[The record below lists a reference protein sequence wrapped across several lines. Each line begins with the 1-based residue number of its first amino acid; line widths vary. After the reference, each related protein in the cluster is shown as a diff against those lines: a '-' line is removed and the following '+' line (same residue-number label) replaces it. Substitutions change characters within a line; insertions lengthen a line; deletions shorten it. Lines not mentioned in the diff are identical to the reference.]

1 MIKNYIN
8 LIKMYFSLGANNKLM
23 LAKLF
28 IYALL
33 RNLSYLVLPWIT
45 SIIVDQATNG
55 EYQTMIKT
63 IMYFFVAG
71 LCYTF
76 FYHQYICANTNNTCY
91 VHNKLQELILE
102 KVTTYDADFT
112 RHISVPYIINTGFT
126 DVGNINQ
133 VPVCLFDIIVETITI
148 IIEIVILMT
157 INIYVGLG
165 TIVLMVI
172 TGYLFANNMY
182 KRDKCIGSQRK
193 QQDNVSGLFG
203 QIVDGKKEVNSFE
216 LKEGLKDYLE
226 GYKKLWKKY
235 YTRRRHY
242 TDNSFV
248 LVPMISDAGKAL
260 IYGVMIYLI
269 LKGEYSI
276 ATLVLIIGY
285 YSNISA
291 VFSKLEAQVDLISQ
305 NKTRVERVYDV
316 LNYKTKNMM
325 EFGTVDNDSIDGS
338 VEFKNVSFTYDR
350 KIQTMKNVSFKIKP
364 RSFTAIVGKSGS
376 GKSTIF
382 RLLLRLYKAN
392 KGEILVDDVNIYD
405 YTKEVYSSNVSIVT
419 QKPFIF
425 DMSIRENLNLVDNNH
440 EKQIEACKRV
450 GIHDYIESL
459 PDGYDT
465 KLVSDAQ
472 NLSSGQKQLLSLAR
486 TLLSKSEVL
495 LFDEVTSSL
504 DLTTSTEIMDIMHD
518 LKKDHTILMITHKP
532 QLMKMADDILVIDH
546 GKIVGRGPHKK
557 LVKENKYYQ
566 VLQKLDE
573 DE

>member
-55 EYQTMIKT
+55 EYHTMIKT

-91 VHNKLQELILE
+91 VHNKLQELIME

-133 VPVCLFDIIVETITI
+133 VPVCLFDIIVETVTI

-216 LKEGLKDYLE
+216 LKEGLKEYLE

-260 IYGVMIYLI
+260 IYGIMIYLI
-269 LKGEYSI
+269 IKGQYSV
-276 ATLVLIIGY
+276 ASLVLIIGY
-285 YSNISA
+285 YSNIST
-291 VFSKLEAQVDLISQ
+291 VFAKLADQVDLISQ
-305 NKTRVERVYDV
+305 NKTRIERVYDV

-325 EFGTVDNDSIDGS
+325 EFGTVDNDTIDGS

-472 NLSSGQKQLLSLAR
+472 DLSSGQKQLLSLAR

-504 DLTTSTEIMDIMHD
+504 DLTTSTEIMEIMHD

-557 LVKENKYYQ
+557 LIKENKYYQ
-566 VLQKLDE
+566 VLQKLE
-573 DE
+573 EE